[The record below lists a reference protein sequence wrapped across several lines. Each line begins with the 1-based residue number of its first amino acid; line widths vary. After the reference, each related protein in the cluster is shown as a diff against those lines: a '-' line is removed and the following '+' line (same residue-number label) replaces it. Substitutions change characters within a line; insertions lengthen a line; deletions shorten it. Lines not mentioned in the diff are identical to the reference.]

1 MNTTEQAKNDR
12 QGAQAGYR
20 RLRLVDAAR
29 ALPLLGLFLWA
40 VPLLWGPMTA
50 SLALIYIFAVWGLLI
65 LGAFILTR
73 RLTDEESAAEEP
85 GDADTP
91 P

>member
-50 SLALIYIFAVWGLLI
+50 SLALIYIFAVWAGLALMAALI
-65 LGAFILTR
+65 V
-73 RLTDEESAAEEP
+73 AALERNPGSEP
-85 GDADTP
+85 RDVP
-91 P
+91 R